1 MGLSSGGGG
10 GSSSSSSSGSGFV
23 GGLIL
28 GKILSDDSI
37 HDSSELSV
45 GGLIACGIVG
55 IGVIGS
61 MIGAVIYTS
70 KEATKAKTEFNN
82 TIVETL
88 HNNGYK
94 SVSTVDATYF
104 DWETNNDDYFF
115 KFTGNASNLD
125 GEKID
130 FFSIKYK
137 VNEQQYYD
145 TLSYIDKNNIEDLD
159 TPALLK
165 RLGEIIKTSEL
176 TGASFKENVTTQETE
191 NEQSYD
197 KADDAIILSVSKP
210 KVKDG
215 KVSYRVSYVQAVKT
229 TNGKIGTVTS
239 SAVVSYDA
247 NEELSKNPSMVF
259 LKDKYNAKVKVVK
272 RTFSELKQHDM
283 VRYTNNE
290 LSL

>member
-1 MGLSSGGGG
+1 MSDNSSQ
-10 GSSSSSSSGSGFV
+10 
-23 GGLIL
+23 
-28 GKILSDDSI
+28 DSL
-37 HDSSELSV
+37 ELSV

-55 IGVIGS
+55 IGVLGS

-159 TPALLK
+159 TPSLLN

-176 TGASFKENVTTQETE
+176 TSASFKENVTTQETE

-229 TNGKIGTVTS
+229 TDGKIGTVTS

-259 LKDKYNAKVKVVK
+259 LKDKSNAKVKVVK
-272 RTFSELKQHDM
+272 RTFSELKQYDM

>member
-1 MGLSSGGGG
+1 MGLSSGGG
-10 GSSSSSSSGSGFV
+10 SRSSSSSSGGGFV
-23 GGLIL
+23 SGLIL
-28 GKILSDDSI
+28 GKIMSDNSSQ
-37 HDSSELSV
+37 DSSELSV

-61 MIGAVIYTS
+61 VIGAVIYTS
-70 KEATKAKTEFNN
+70 KEATRAKTEFNN

-94 SVSTVDATYF
+94 SVSTVDVTYF

-159 TPALLK
+159 TPALLN

-176 TGASFKENVTTQETE
+176 TSASFKENVTTQETE

-229 TNGKIGTVTS
+229 TDGKIGTVTS

-259 LKDKYNAKVKVVK
+259 LKDKSNAKVKVVK
-272 RTFSELKQHDM
+272 RTFSELKQYDM

>member
-1 MGLSSGGGG
+1 MGLSSGGG
-10 GSSSSSSSGSGFV
+10 SRSSSSSSGGGFV
-23 GGLIL
+23 SGLIL
-28 GKILSDDSI
+28 GKIMSDNSSQDSL
-37 HDSSELSV
+37 ELSV

-55 IGVIGS
+55 IGVLGS

-159 TPALLK
+159 TPSLLN

-176 TGASFKENVTTQETE
+176 TSASFKENVTTQETE

-229 TNGKIGTVTS
+229 TDGKIGTVTS

-259 LKDKYNAKVKVVK
+259 LKDKSNAKVKVVK
-272 RTFSELKQHDM
+272 RTFSELKQYDM